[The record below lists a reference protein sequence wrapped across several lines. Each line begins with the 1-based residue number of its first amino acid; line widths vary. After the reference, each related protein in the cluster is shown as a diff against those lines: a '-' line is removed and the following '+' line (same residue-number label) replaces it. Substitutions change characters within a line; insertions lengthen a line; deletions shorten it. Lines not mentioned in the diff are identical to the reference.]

1 MSEKTVKSRPLT
13 AKQQAFVDAYVG
25 EARLNGIKAAEIAGY
40 SANAKAL
47 SAAAVENLR
56 NPVIQAAIREFLELH
71 SMTAGEVLAA
81 LTHVAKLPIEEFPG
95 VLADPRQIKNKV
107 QALAVLAKHHGLL
120 IDRVDHTTAGQPLTF
135 ADLAK
140 LATKKTDEQS

>member
-1 MSEKTVKSRPLT
+1 MSKKTVKSRPLT

-40 SANAKAL
+40 
-47 SAAAVENLR
+47 AASKLADDARINLR
-56 NPVIQAAIREFLELH
+56 NPVIQATIREFLELN
-71 SMTAGEVLAA
+71 SMTACEVLAE

-140 LATKKTDEQS
+140 LATKKSDE

>member
-1 MSEKTVKSRPLT
+1 MSKRTAKIRSLT

-25 EARLNGIKAAEIAGY
+25 VARLNGHKAAEIAGY
-40 SANAKAL
+40 APDMCSEMSL
-47 SAAAVENLR
+47 RNLR
-56 NPVIQAAIREFLELH
+56 NPAIQAAIREFLEIH
-71 SMTAGEVLAA
+71 SMTAAEVLAE

-140 LATKKTDEQS
+140 LATTKSDEQS